1 MIQDQSPY
9 ILVELVAIE
18 MEALSVLKCINRFAR
33 FIKVF
38 TEWFFLGFQEREGK
52 RAKLIKHAKS
62 N

>member
-38 TEWFFLGFQEREGK
+38 TEWFFFGISRKGGK
-52 RAKLIKHAKS
+52 KS
-62 N
+62 

>member
-9 ILVELVAIE
+9 ILVELVATE
-18 MEALSVLKCINRFAR
+18 MEALSVLNCINRFAR

-38 TEWFFLGFQEREGK
+38 TEWLFFWDFKKGREK
-52 RAKLIKHAKS
+52 EL

>member
-1 MIQDQSPY
+1 
-9 ILVELVAIE
+9 

-52 RAKLIKHAKS
+52 RAKLIKLAKS